1 MILASFWEG
10 QTLENALKNVFENMF
25 FFNDYFGAIFL
36 HFLRFWPRFGRLWD
50 LKKSKKNEKNCIKKL
65 VFHFLTSKM
74 RFETIFDPFGWI
86 LDLLWSD
93 F

>member
-1 MILASFWEG
+1 MILGSFWEG
-10 QTLENALKNVFENMF
+10 QTLKNALKNVFENIF

-36 HFLRFWPRFGRLWD
+36 NFVEILASFWEALGPQKIE
-50 LKKSKKNEKNCIKKL
+50 KKSNNCTKKL

-74 RFETIFDPFGWI
+74 RFEAIFDPFGWI